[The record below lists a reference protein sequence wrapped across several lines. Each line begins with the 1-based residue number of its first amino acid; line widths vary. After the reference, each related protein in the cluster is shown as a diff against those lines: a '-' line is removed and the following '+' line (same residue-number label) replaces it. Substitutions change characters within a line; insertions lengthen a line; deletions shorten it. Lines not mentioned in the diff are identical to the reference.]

1 MSPAATEARV
11 AAPATGLPAAGRFTV
26 VATDKVKTAALQA
39 LRDDERFEVLTVE
52 GGDELREALRRA
64 HGLIVRSAT
73 QVDRDLLDGAP
84 ELRVVGRAG
93 VGVDNIDLAA
103 ATERGVAV
111 LNAPAGNTVS
121 AAELTLA
128 LILATV
134 RKVAEADRSVRSG
147 EWVRS
152 RFGGIELRG
161 KTLGLVGAGRIG
173 SEVGRRARAFGMDVV
188 AHDPYLTDERAD
200 DLGFER
206 VSFEEV
212 LERSDVVSLHVPLTA
227 QTRGLLDARTL
238 RTMKPSAF
246 LVNVAR
252 GGVVDE
258 AALVEAL
265 EEGVI
270 AGAALDV
277 FEEEPLQEDS
287 PLRRAPNLVLTPHLG
302 ASTSEAQELVAGE
315 IAEAVRAALAEGDL
329 SRALNAPAIG
339 SEALRRLQPIL
350 KLGRTLGRLG
360 CVLAPGGILGVDV
373 RYAGEFPDAPGPLAS
388 NVLMGLLGNILGDD
402 QVNFVNAPH
411 LAEVR
416 GIGVS
421 THRLARRTDYTEFV
435 ELVVRAER
443 GETRVAGA
451 LLGERHARLVRVD
464 DYHVDVEPQGS
475 LLVLRN
481 RDVPGVIGR
490 VGTLLGEMEVNI
502 AEYHQARLSQGGEA
516 LAAVAVDGTVSPA
529 MVSRLREVPE
539 ILDAW
544 VVELG

>member
-1 MSPAATEARV
+1 MTPAATEARV
-11 AAPATGLPAAGRFTV
+11 AAPATGLPSTGRFTV
-26 VATDKVKTAALQA
+26 VAADKVKSVALQA
-39 LRDDERFEVLTVE
+39 LLDDERFEVLTVE
-52 GGDELREALRRA
+52 SPEELRDALRRA

-121 AAELTLA
+121 AAELTMA

-134 RKVAEADRSVRSG
+134 RKVSEADRSVRSG
-147 EWVRS
+147 EWARS

-188 AHDPYLTDERAD
+188 AHDPYLTDERAE

-212 LERSDVVSLHVPLTA
+212 LERGDVVSLHVPLTA
-227 QTRGLLDARTL
+227 QTRGLLGPTTL
-238 RTMKPSAF
+238 RAMKPSAF

-277 FEEEPLQEDS
+277 FEQEPLQEDS
-287 PLRRAPNLVLTPHLG
+287 PLRGAPNLVLTPHLG

-315 IAEAVRAALAEGDL
+315 IAGAVRAALAEGDL

-339 SEALRRLQPIL
+339 SEALRRLQPL
-350 KLGRTLGRLG
+350 LQLGRTLGRLG

-373 RYAGEFPDAPGPLAS
+373 RYAGEFPDAPSPLAS

-435 ELVVRAER
+435 ELIVRAER

-490 VGTLLGEMEVNI
+490 VGTLLGELEINI
-502 AEYHQARLSQGGEA
+502 AEYHQSRLSQGGDA
-516 LAAVAVDGTVSPA
+516 LAAIAVDGTVGPA
-529 MVSRLREVPE
+529 VVSRLREVPE
-539 ILDAW
+539 IVDAW